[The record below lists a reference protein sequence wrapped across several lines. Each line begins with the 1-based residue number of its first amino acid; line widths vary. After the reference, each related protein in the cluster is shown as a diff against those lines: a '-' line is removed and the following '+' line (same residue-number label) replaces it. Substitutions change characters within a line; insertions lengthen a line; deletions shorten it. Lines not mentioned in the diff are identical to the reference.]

1 MEIHN
6 SFPSKWWWWCRDF
19 FHQFTCRKRIFFFFS
34 QKNFFQNKKFSK
46 KFSSSSASSDLPMNT
61 RKKKKRKGGDRSLT
75 VPTYANDRLRS
86 RPLNKEEEEKKRNQ
100 SCWFPSSSCRL
111 EKKKKSHF
119 HLPTSAAGR
128 LFISR
133 LRSERHDPADKFQ
146 SSSFAYSSASSLFFF
161 ILLCYLL
168 FVCDRRRFQQ
178 RPPAGHQSPAEFYW
192 PPNAVDIIR
201 LARRRAASKGA
212 SFEYFNYLCTGMIN
226 LTPSIDKQLR

>member
-1 MEIHN
+1 MVMMMSGFLPPVHL
-6 SFPSKWWWWCRDF
+6 PQKDF
-19 FHQFTCRKRIFFFFS
+19 LFSS
-34 QKNFFQNKKFSK
+34 QKIFFQNKNVFKEIFLLLLLRP
-46 KFSSSSASSDLPMNT
+46 ADEHE
-61 RKKKKRKGGDRSLT
+61 KKKKRGRGATVHWQSRRMQMTGCALGRLT
-75 VPTYANDRLRS
+75 
-86 RPLNKEEEEKKRNQ
+86 KKKKEKKRNQ

-146 SSSFAYSSASSLFFF
+146 SSSFAYSSASSLFF

>member
-19 FHQFTCRKRIFFFFS
+19 FHQFTCRKRIFFSS
-34 QKNFFQNKKFSK
+34 QKNFFSKIKSFQRNFPPSPPPPTCRWTREKKKRGRGATVHWQSRRMQMTGC
-46 KFSSSSASSDLPMNT
+46 ALGRLT
-61 RKKKKRKGGDRSLT
+61 KKKK
-75 VPTYANDRLRS
+75 
-86 RPLNKEEEEKKRNQ
+86 EKKRNQ

-161 ILLCYLL
+161 FLFYCVICCLC
-168 FVCDRRRFQQ
+168 
-178 RPPAGHQSPAEFYW
+178 AIG
-192 PPNAVDIIR
+192 
-201 LARRRAASKGA
+201 AASNSGRLPA
-212 SFEYFNYLCTGMIN
+212 TNHRPNFIGRQ
-226 LTPSIDKQLR
+226 TPSISFDWPGEEQRQKAPHLNTSITSAREWSI